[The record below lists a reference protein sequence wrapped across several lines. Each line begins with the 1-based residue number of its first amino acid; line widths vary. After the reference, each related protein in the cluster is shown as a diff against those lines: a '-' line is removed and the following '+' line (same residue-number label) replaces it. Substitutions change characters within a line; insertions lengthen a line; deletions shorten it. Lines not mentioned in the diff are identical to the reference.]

1 MFSNVSRKYIIKPY
15 PKTMSILGER
25 MKTRLLDGR
34 QLGKAL
40 TDRIRQ
46 ELELA
51 GIKPGLAVV
60 LVGDNEASKLY
71 VGSKQK
77 KAQELGM
84 RSFLHRLPAD
94 ISEDELLGEIE
105 MLSGR
110 DDVHGI
116 LVQLPLPS
124 HMDPY
129 RVQQHIPPAKDVDG
143 LNPFNQGA
151 LVLGRPTLVPCTPLG
166 ILYLLSAYGI
176 PLEGKHAVIVGRSA
190 IVGKPMALLLLE
202 MNASVSVCHSK
213 TKDLGRHTIQA
224 DIVVAAVGRPG
235 LIQKTQIKEGA
246 TVVDVG
252 QNRLETG
259 RLVGDADLDGL
270 VGHAGFLTPI
280 PGGVGPMTVAL
291 LMWNTLLAFLL
302 QEKPK
307 AVRLPMLEGI
317 HERLFGH
324 LNLPL
329 VS

>member
-1 MFSNVSRKYIIKPY
+1 M
-15 PKTMSILGER
+15 E
-25 MKTRLLDGR
+25 TRLLDGR
-34 QLGKAL
+34 MLGKML
-40 TDRIRQ
+40 TDRIGHEIER
-46 ELELA
+46 A

-77 KAQELGM
+77 KAQGLGM
-84 RSFLHRLPAD
+84 GSFLHRLPSD

-105 MLSGR
+105 TLSGR
-110 DDVHGI
+110 NDVHGI
-116 LVQLPLPS
+116 LVQLPLPP
-124 HMDPY
+124 HIDPY
-129 RVQQHIPPAKDVDG
+129 KVQLHIPPTKDVDG

-151 LVLGRPTLVPCTPLG
+151 LLLGRPTLVPCTPLG
-166 ILYLLSAYGI
+166 ILYLLAAYGI
-176 PLEGKHAVIVGRSA
+176 PLEGKQAVIVGRSS

-213 TKDLGRHTIQA
+213 TKGLGRYTIQA

-235 LIQKTQIKEGA
+235 LIQKTHLKEGTA
-246 TVVDVG
+246 IVDVG
-252 QNRLETG
+252 QNKLETG
-259 RLVGDADLDGL
+259 KLVGDTDLDGL

-302 QEKPK
+302 QERPK
-307 AVRLPMLEGI
+307 GVRLPMLEGI

-329 VS
+329 AP